1 VCDILEKAN
10 LRNSEQIGMCRRL
23 GWGKGL
29 NTKGWRKRIL
39 WVMELLCVP
48 IAEVVNT
55 NVLKQ
60 NCTYKKLILWYVNSK
75 FFKNEDKI
83 CPNQFLFK
91 KVMKEIFHLGFFQKG
106 CFVGALLHQ
115 P

>member
-23 GWGKGL
+23 GWGEGL

-75 FFKNEDKI
+75 FLKMKI
-83 CPNQFLFK
+83 KYVPINFSLK
-91 KVMKEIFHLGFFQKG
+91 RL
-106 CFVGALLHQ
+106 
-115 P
+115 